1 MRYLY
6 KKISLIVVLLFFLT
20 CITSKGE
27 DEINVLFIS
36 SFEKSIPASVSLER
50 GLSKAFEKTS
60 QRNNIFY
67 EYMDFQELELKS
79 YYFYRDYLKEKY
91 SNVEFDYIVCWGFN
105 SIELLALYRDIF
117 PDSKRIFLEGSKE
130 MDRKELYLKS
140 DTIIKTVPEY
150 SATIEE
156 ILRIKK
162 TEKIIV
168 IGTTDRLGQN
178 RVDILEKIISGLK
191 ERVEIEYLLDKNIDE
206 ISSKLGRYSSNTIA
220 FYLLMFSDGFGK
232 KMTPYEISQIICRD
246 SKVPVF
252 SFWNALLGSGIAGGN
267 LISFEVIG
275 EKVGNFIFSG
285 EDERCKKIS
294 PMGVAYDYRALKK
307 WDINERKL
315 LPTARVINK
324 PPNFLI
330 RYKMEIFILTAI
342 LTFVMT
348 ITFLIYRQ
356 FLMKKTNKKFLVLY
370 EEIKKKNQQLNIISE
385 LDSLTGLKNRR
396 AMDKTIIEE
405 LERSSR
411 YGEPLSTLL
420 IDVDYFKKINDTYG
434 HSTGDM
440 VLREISL
447 LLKQNIRSVDS
458 IARWGG
464 EEFLILAPN
473 TDLKESRKFGEK
485 IRARVEEFEFTKAGR
500 LTVSIGISQHREGET
515 FNRLYERVDEALYS
529 AKAKG
534 RNRIEY

>member
-275 EKVGNFIFSG
+275 GKVGNFIFSG

>member
-1 MRYLY
+1 MGYLY
-6 KKISLIVVLLFFLT
+6 KKISLIAVLLFFLT
-20 CITSKGE
+20 SITSKGE
-27 DEINVLFIS
+27 DEVNVLFIS

-50 GLSKAFEKTS
+50 GLSKAFEKTP

-91 SNVEFDYIVCWGFN
+91 LNVEFDYIVCWGFN

-117 PDSKRIFLEGSKE
+117 PNSKRIFLEGSKKME
-130 MDRKELYLKS
+130 RKELYLES
-140 DTIIKTVPEY
+140 DTIIKTVPDY
-150 SATIEE
+150 LATIEE
-156 ILRIKK
+156 ILRVKK

-168 IGTTDRLGQN
+168 IGTSDRLGQN
-178 RVDILEKIISGLK
+178 RVDILKKIISGLK
-191 ERVEIEYLLDKNIDE
+191 EEVKVEYLLDKNIDE
-206 ISSKLGRYSSNTIA
+206 ISGKLDRYSSNTIA

-232 KMTPYEISQIICRD
+232 KMTPYEISQVICGD

-252 SFWNALLGSGIAGGN
+252 SFWDALLGSGIAGGN
-267 LISFEVIG
+267 LISFEVVG
-275 EKVGNFIFSG
+275 EEVGNYIFSG

-294 PMGVAYDYRALKK
+294 PMSVVYDYRALKK

-315 LPTARVINK
+315 LPTARVINE

-330 RYKMEIFILTAI
+330 RYKMEIFILTAV
-342 LTFVMT
+342 LTFMMT
-348 ITFLIYRQ
+348 VTFLIYRQ
-356 FLMKKTNKKFLVLY
+356 LLMKKTNKKFRVLY
-370 EEIKKKNQQLNIISE
+370 EEIKEKNQQLNIISE

-396 AMDKTIIEE
+396 AMDKAIKKE
-405 LERSSR
+405 LERSTR

-420 IDVDYFKKINDTYG
+420 IDVDNFKKINDTYG
-434 HSTGDM
+434 HNTGDIILCEISQL
-440 VLREISL
+440 LRE
-447 LLKQNIRSVDS
+447 NIRSVDS

-464 EEFLILAPN
+464 EEFLILAPG
-473 TDLKESRKFGEK
+473 TDLQETMRFGEK
-485 IRARVEEFEFTKAGR
+485 IRGRVEKFQFTKIGR
-500 LTVSIGISQHREGET
+500 VTVSIGISQHREGET

-534 RNRIEY
+534 RNRVEY